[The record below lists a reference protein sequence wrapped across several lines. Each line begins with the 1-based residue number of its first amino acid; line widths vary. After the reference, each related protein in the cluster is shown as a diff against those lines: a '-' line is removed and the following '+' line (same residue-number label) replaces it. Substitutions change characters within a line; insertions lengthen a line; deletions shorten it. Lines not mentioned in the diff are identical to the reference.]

1 MNILDCSRPAPRD
14 SGSVS
19 KDLWSHAASSQDA
32 EFVMNDLCSLKD
44 NADEAK
50 DVVVEL
56 LASDHE
62 VDVNDS
68 DNESVKNEKDGNET
82 EEDSDGFGNG
92 HALSQLIHNLASSED
107 EDNQLGDRDS
117 EMAKSSQDSAAI
129 SASDMMFGTG
139 SQFPEGPV
147 LGADAEVIE
156 QWLADAPAGFESV
169 FVNPRSQLD
178 YVMEQDREA
187 ILQAVRNLRRD
198 KHMAAGV
205 ELDAMIYLESIL
217 AQVLSTLE
225 KREHNTKSSAR
236 SLECS
241 REDGEA
247 AVRANGIGK
256 GNAKDKAECP
266 DYVSMS
272 TKKLKTLMHEN
283 GMKTRPHTVM
293 AERLAE
299 IWRAS
304 NSDHSAIDTNR
315 DKSKSCRVTDA
326 NARDCSDEE
335 NSADAGVVQDQQ
347 SIESVIFRPL

>member
-1 MNILDCSRPAPRD
+1 MN

-50 DVVVEL
+50 EVVVEL

-68 DNESVKNEKDGNET
+68 DNESVKNDKDGNET
-82 EEDSDGFGNG
+82 DEDSDGFGTG

-169 FVNPRSQLD
+169 LSPKVNSD

-205 ELDAMIYLESIL
+205 ELDAMIFKSIL

-225 KREHNTKSSAR
+225 KREHNTK
-236 SLECS
+236 
-241 REDGEA
+241 
-247 AVRANGIGK
+247 
-256 GNAKDKAECP
+256 
-266 DYVSMS
+266 
-272 TKKLKTLMHEN
+272 
-283 GMKTRPHTVM
+283 
-293 AERLAE
+293 
-299 IWRAS
+299 
-304 NSDHSAIDTNR
+304 
-315 DKSKSCRVTDA
+315 
-326 NARDCSDEE
+326 
-335 NSADAGVVQDQQ
+335 DQQ
-347 SIESVIFRPL
+347 EALNAVEKTARQPSEQTASVREMQRTRLSALTT